1 MYSIYRFFTVLFF
14 PILIIFI
21 FLRIFFNKE
30 NNSSFSEK
38 VFSTTSRNAKNN
50 KLIWFHG
57 ASIGEMI
64 SILPVVNFVSNKK
77 NIDVLITSNSITSGK
92 MIRQYYKNKKN
103 IFHQY
108 LPLDVPH
115 LNKKFLSVWKP
126 NVAIFIDSEIW
137 PNFIYYIK
145 KRNIKL
151 VLMNARITNKT
162 YKRWQI
168 FKNAAK
174 KIFSSFDL
182 SMASSMESFN
192 HLKNLGAK
200 KVKYFGNLKYIP
212 SVKIIKQNKK
222 IINSLKNRK
231 IWCAASTHPG
241 EEIFCIK
248 VHKKIKK
255 FQNKILTIIAP
266 RHIKRVNAISEICQ
280 NEKLKYQIVKNANEK
295 ILDKTEILIVN
306 SFGLLLLYYN
316 MSRSVFMGK
325 SLLKSLVLVGGQN
338 PIEAARIGCKIYS
351 GSFVYNFKEVYQF
364 LIKNKI
370 AKKIKTTDQLAT
382 LLIKDFKNKYKI
394 NTKKFKI
401 IDKYGFTIFNKTTS
415 ILGKLI

>member
-1 MYSIYRFFTVLFF
+1 MYLIYRIFTVLFF

-21 FLRIFFNKE
+21 FLRIFLNKE

-38 VFSTTSRNAKNN
+38 VLSTTLENKINN

-64 SILPVVNFVSNKK
+64 SILPVVNFVLNKK
-77 NIDVLITSNSITSGK
+77 KTDVLITSNSITSGK

-115 LNKKFLSVWKP
+115 LNKKFLNKWKP
-126 NVAIFIDSEIW
+126 SVAIFIDSEIW
-137 PNFIYYIK
+137 PNFIFYIK

-151 VLMNARITNKT
+151 VLINARITNKT
-162 YKRWQI
+162 YKRWKI
-168 FKNAAK
+168 FKDAAK
-174 KIFSSFDL
+174 KIFSSFDV

-192 HLKNLGAK
+192 YLKNLGAK

-212 SVKIIKQNKK
+212 NSMITKKNKK
-222 IINSLKNRK
+222 TIHNLKNRK

-248 VHKKIKK
+248 VHKKIK
-255 FQNKILTIIAP
+255 QSHNKILTIIAP
-266 RHIKRVNAISEICQ
+266 RHIKRVNAISEICK
-280 NEKLKYQIVKNANEK
+280 NDKLKYQIVKNTKEK
-295 ILDKTEILIVN
+295 VLDKTEILIVN
-306 SFGLLLLYYN
+306 SFGLLPLYYN

-325 SLLKSLVLVGGQN
+325 SMLKNLILVGGQN
-338 PIEAARIGCKIYS
+338 PIEAARIGCNIYS
-351 GSFVYNFKEVYQF
+351 GPFVYNFKEVYQF

-370 AKKIKTTDQLAT
+370 AKKIKTVDQLAA

-394 NTKKFKI
+394 NTIKLKI
-401 IDKYGFTIFNKTTS
+401 IDKYGFTIFNKTS
-415 ILGKLI
+415 SMLSKLI